1 MKKLLH
7 KPWDRRM
14 KRLFRMVPLDIA
26 KWLFPD
32 AIFNGILPNELE
44 DEDDDEVLYTDVL
57 YDLTMRGKRVLL
69 HVEFQKRGE
78 AKLAE
83 RMWKYNVRATLQYDC
98 PVWSCVIY
106 LVEDSPIA
114 QPVLVQFRPDGRSI
128 HHFEFDVIC
137 LWRIPTQELKEK
149 GLIGLLPLLPLTREG
164 RRHEVVEEIIT
175 LLMPS
180 EEEPQRNLL
189 PITYALAS
197 LAFEHDEENLNWL
210 YRRFA
215 MIDDII
221 RETPA
226 YKVLTREA
234 REEGVQ
240 EGIEIGFERGIEQGI
255 ERGIEQGIERERQRA
270 LQLQR
275 ELLLNVVKTRFPKLV
290 RLARKQG
297 SVIDEAKVLNDLIVK
312 VSSAPTME
320 EARRHLLAVDEG
332 EEDM

>member
-1 MKKLLH
+1 
-7 KPWDRRM
+7 
-14 KRLFRMVPLDIA
+14 
-26 KWLFPD
+26 
-32 AIFNGILPNELE
+32 
-44 DEDDDEVLYTDVL
+44 
-57 YDLTMRGKRVLL
+57 
-69 HVEFQKRGE
+69 
-78 AKLAE
+78 
-83 RMWKYNVRATLQYDC
+83 
-98 PVWSCVIY
+98 
-106 LVEDSPIA
+106 
-114 QPVLVQFRPDGRSI
+114 
-128 HHFEFDVIC
+128 
-137 LWRIPTQELKEK
+137 
-149 GLIGLLPLLPLTREG
+149 
-164 RRHEVVEEIIT
+164 VVEEIIT

-180 EEEPQRNLL
+180 EEEPRRNLL

-234 REEGVQ
+234 REEGLQ

-255 ERGIEQGIERERQRA
+255 ERGIEQGIEQERQRT

-275 ELLLNVVKTRFPKLV
+275 ELLLNVVKAHFPKLV

-297 SVIDEAKVLNDLIVK
+297 SIIDKAKVLNDLIVK

>member
-1 MKKLLH
+1 
-7 KPWDRRM
+7 
-14 KRLFRMVPLDIA
+14 
-26 KWLFPD
+26 
-32 AIFNGILPNELE
+32 
-44 DEDDDEVLYTDVL
+44 
-57 YDLTMRGKRVLL
+57 
-69 HVEFQKRGE
+69 
-78 AKLAE
+78 
-83 RMWKYNVRATLQYDC
+83 MWKYNVRATLQYDC

-114 QPVLVQFRPDGRSI
+114 QSELVQSGPDGRSI
-128 HHFEFDVIC
+128 HHFEFEVIC

-164 RRHEVVEEIIT
+164 RRREVVEEIIT
-175 LLMPS
+175 LLISS
-180 EEEPQRNLL
+180 EEESQRNLL

-226 YKVLTREA
+226 YKVLTKEA

-255 ERGIEQGIERERQRA
+255 ERERQRT

-275 ELLLNVVKTRFPKLV
+275 ELLLNVVKAHFPKLV

-320 EARRHLLAVDEG
+320 EARRHLLTVDEAKEDMVDEG
-332 EEDM
+332 EDDL

>member
-1 MKKLLH
+1 
-7 KPWDRRM
+7 
-14 KRLFRMVPLDIA
+14 
-26 KWLFPD
+26 
-32 AIFNGILPNELE
+32 
-44 DEDDDEVLYTDVL
+44 
-57 YDLTMRGKRVLL
+57 
-69 HVEFQKRGE
+69 
-78 AKLAE
+78 
-83 RMWKYNVRATLQYDC
+83 
-98 PVWSCVIY
+98 
-106 LVEDSPIA
+106 
-114 QPVLVQFRPDGRSI
+114 
-128 HHFEFDVIC
+128 VIC
-137 LWRIPTQELKEK
+137 LWRIPTQELQEK

-164 RRHEVVEEIIT
+164 RRREVVEEIIT
-175 LLMPS
+175 VLMPL

-234 REEGVQ
+234 REEG
-240 EGIEIGFERGIEQGI
+240 IEIGFERGIEQGI

-275 ELLLNVVKTRFPKLV
+275 ELLLNVVKAHFPKLV